1 VTWLSDA
8 AVARLRDVAEWP
20 VIPGGR
26 YDVLAPIARGG
37 MGTVY
42 RGHDR
47 ELDRDV
53 AIKVLWATTAD
64 DGAARRMRR
73 EARVLARLEHPGIVP
88 VYDSGLLEDGRMFYI
103 MKLVQGLR
111 LDEHVAERPL
121 AERLR
126 TFTRVC
132 DAVAFAHAHGV
143 VHRDLKPENVMV
155 GPFGEVLV
163 MDWGVAQLLGDTGI
177 EKHPGSVVG
186 TLGYMAPEQARGEDV
201 DGRADVYALG
211 GLLQFLL
218 TGVPPDAA
226 ALRGPR
232 PLQAICRKS
241 RAPDPDSR
249 YANASAL
256 AHDVNQFLAG
266 EPVAAEPERTIDR
279 LARFVRKYRAPILV
293 VTVYLVL
300 RVLIAWLAP

>member
-1 VTWLSDA
+1 MWLSDA
-8 AVARLRDVAEWP
+8 AVAHLRDVAEWP

-47 ELDRDV
+47 ELDRDIAV
-53 AIKVLWATTAD
+53 KVLWATTAHD
-64 DGAARRMRR
+64 DAAARMRR
-73 EARVLARLEHPGIVP
+73 EARVLARLEHPFIVP
-88 VYDSGLLEDGRMFYI
+88 IYDCGLLEDGRMFYI
-103 MKLVQGLR
+103 MKLVQGPR
-111 LDEHVAERPL
+111 LDEHVAQRPL

-126 TFTRVC
+126 LFARVC

-155 GPFGEVLV
+155 GSFGEVLV
-163 MDWGVAQLLGDTGI
+163 MDWGVAQLRGDAAI
-177 EKHPGSVVG
+177 ERRGGNVVG
-186 TLGYMAPEQARGEDV
+186 TQGYMAPEQARGEDV

-211 GLLQFLL
+211 GLLHFLL
-218 TGVPPDAA
+218 TGAPPDAA
-226 ALRGPR
+226 PLRGPR

-241 RAPDPDSR
+241 RAAEADSR
-249 YANASAL
+249 YADASAL
-256 AHDVNQFLAG
+256 AIDVNRFLAG
-266 EPVAAEPERTIDR
+266 EPVVAEPERTVDR
-279 LARFVRKYRAPILV
+279 VARFARKYRAPLLV

>member
-1 VTWLSDA
+1 MWLSDA

-26 YDVLAPIARGG
+26 YEVLAPIARGG

-47 ELDRDV
+47 ELDRDI

-64 DGAARRMRR
+64 EEAAARMRR

-88 VYDSGLLEDGRMFYI
+88 VYDCGLLEDGRMFYI
-103 MKLVQGLR
+103 MKLVQGPR

-121 AERLR
+121 PERLR
-126 TFTRVC
+126 MFARVC

-155 GPFGEVLV
+155 GPVGEVLV
-163 MDWGVAQLLGDTGI
+163 MDWGVAQVRGRAGI
-177 EKHPGSVVG
+177 EEQDGNVVG
-186 TLGYMAPEQARGEDV
+186 TQGYMAPEQARGEDV

-218 TGVPPDAA
+218 TGAPPAAA

-232 PLQAICRKS
+232 PVQAICRKS
-241 RAPDPDSR
+241 RAAELDRR
-249 YANASAL
+249 YADASAL
-256 AHDVNQFLAG
+256 AADVNRFLVG
-266 EPVAAEPERTIDR
+266 EPVEAEPERTIDR
-279 LARFVRKYRAPILV
+279 VVRFARRYRAPILV

-300 RVLIAWLAP
+300 RVIIAWLAP